1 MRQAHTVHRD
11 TGAAAV
17 DRYHQLLRAQAP
29 HERLEQANALS
40 KAARELA
47 VAGLRTRH
55 PDATPEEIR
64 VRLTVRLYGRG
75 VARRLFGRVPARRI
89 GETASGTHP

>member
-1 MRQAHTVHRD
+1 MHRD
-11 TGAAAV
+11 TRAAAV

-40 KAARELA
+40 KVVRELA
-47 VAGLRTRH
+47 IAGLMTRH

-75 VARRLFGRVPARRI
+75 VAQRLFGRVPTDAI
-89 GETASGTHP
+89 

>member
-1 MRQAHTVHRD
+1 VRRD
-11 TGAAAV
+11 TGSAAV

-40 KAARELA
+40 KAVRELA

-55 PDATPEEIR
+55 PRATPEEIR
-64 VRLTVRLYGRG
+64 LRLYGRG
-75 VARRLFGRVPARRI
+75 VAQRLFGQLPADAI
-89 GETASGTHP
+89 

>member
-1 MRQAHTVHRD
+1 MHRD
-11 TGAAAV
+11 TGSAAV

-40 KAARELA
+40 KAVRELA
-47 VAGLRTRH
+47 VIGLMTRH

-64 VRLTVRLYGRG
+64 VRLTVRLYGRD
-75 VARRLFGRVPARRI
+75 VARRLFGQLPAD
-89 GETASGTHP
+89 AV